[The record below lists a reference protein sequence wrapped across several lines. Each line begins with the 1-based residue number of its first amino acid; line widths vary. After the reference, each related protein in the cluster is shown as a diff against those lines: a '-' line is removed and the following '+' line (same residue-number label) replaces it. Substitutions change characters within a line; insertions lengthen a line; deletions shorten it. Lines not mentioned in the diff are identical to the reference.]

1 MGLCARVVIFLCE
14 HGMISWACDVCVLV
28 TFFFFSDFQI
38 DHVYECMRECY
49 DFML

>member
-1 MGLCARVVIFLCE
+1 MSLCARVVIFLCG
-14 HGMISWACDVCVLV
+14 HGMISCACVYVLV